1 MRGGP
6 SQKEVPYEVIPH
18 RRSLME
24 GDPSQ
29 QVPYGRWPLLGPL
42 WKVAPLSSLMGGDPS
57 QEVPYE
63 VIPHRRFLMRG
74 GPSQKEVPYE
84 R

>member
-1 MRGGP
+1 
-6 SQKEVPYEVIPH
+6 
-18 RRSLME
+18 
-24 GDPSQ
+24 
-29 QVPYGRWPLLGPL
+29 
-42 WKVAPLSSLMGGDPS
+42 MGGDPS